1 VSDRS
6 HLILVGGGKLD
17 AVERRHLLERAHPE
31 VTFVPPATVNDHWRA
46 IVPLGK
52 IPGHPDETTIGSY
65 ELAGLMDQLE
75 EIWPPRA
82 PGRQHRLARRTTAGK
97 PLR

>member
-1 VSDRS
+1 MSDRP

-17 AVERRHLLERAHPE
+17 AVERRHLFERAHPE
-31 VTFVPPATVNDHWRA
+31 VTFVPPATVNDRWRA

-75 EIWPPRA
+75 EIWPPDGR
-82 PGRQHRLARRTTAGK
+82 PGGSTGQPG
-97 PLR
+97 